1 MIKSGLLLTLYLIA
15 STAASLWTL
24 TTFNNTIP
32 AALFYFF
39 FLFPFYTFVLCLC
52 WMKIGRSKNWFSKT
66 RWNRWLVLAQL
77 VLILILQLYSFI
89 PFVCWIWT
97 KRSAKWSQPI
107 PFRPW
112 IWSIILPLQ
121 FAVNVVLPG
130 NCYNWLQGRI
140 CYSNLQILVEHLP
153 RNGPVATPHWA
164 LGDGFFLGLSLFL
177 AYAVAL
183 YFAVRN
189 SDRPF
194 KFRVGFRK

>member
-77 VLILILQLYSFI
+77 VLILILQLYLFI
-89 PFVCWIWT
+89 PFVCWMWT

-177 AYAVAL
+177 AYAIAL

>member
-15 STAASLWTL
+15 STGVALWTL

-32 AALFYFF
+32 AALFYFL
-39 FLFPFYTFVLCLC
+39 FLFPFYTCVLCLC

-66 RWNRWLVLAQL
+66 RWNRWLILVQL
-77 VLILILQLYSFI
+77 GLIPILQLYSFI
-89 PFVCWIWT
+89 PFICWMWA
-97 KRSAKWSQPI
+97 KRSAKWSQSI

-112 IWSIILPLQ
+112 IWSIVLPLQ
-121 FAVNVVLPG
+121 VLMILVLPS
-130 NCYNWLQGRI
+130 NCYGWKQGSA

-153 RNGPVATPHWA
+153 RNAPTGVPHWPV
-164 LGDGFFLGLSLFL
+164 DGFLGLLPFL
-177 AYAVAL
+177 TYIVAL

-194 KFRVGFRK
+194 KFRLGFRK